1 MATRLDDLILNRGG
15 MAMGEQSQT
24 VTKYNNPTQRTAA
37 SQSATA
43 PNRLATAPQQMPGLS
58 FDNANQTTRGAAESV
73 ANPAIAEA
81 LRRSL
86 IQQQRLAAPT
96 YGSQSLGDR
105 RARARSI
112 QANQANVTAGLGAMG
127 QMRTAQVTAEGN
139 RISADADVLTRR
151 LTEAGGTER
160 TAMTEAGAN
169 SRSLLE
175 SETSRFN
182 AGLLGDSN
190 AEVARI
196 QGQNQI
202 NLDNNINPFDERAMG
217 GFDDIMAGLSGPEN
231 ARARAEMQGRIVNA
245 SLNPQGGFSTTSAP
259 EGRSTVEIGMNKFEV
274 ANSAADQAFAIAQI
288 KSDPVSNGIMP
299 NEVDAAVEAMSNGV
313 SLAQL
318 PAWLA
323 QKRQEAA
330 AQLFGEQQTAADGKT
345 QQDEA
350 KAYRASVEQQR
361 RDMQRRGV
369 PMSDEQ
375 YEQLLLRDYTPIGGL
390 GN

>member
-1 MATRLDDLILNRGG
+1 MATKLSDLILNRGG

-43 PNRLATAPQQMPGLS
+43 PNRLATAPQQMPGLAY
-58 FDNANQTTRGAAESV
+58 DNANQTTRGAAESV
-73 ANPAIAEA
+73 ANPAIAES

-112 QANQANVTAGLGAMG
+112 QSNQANVTAGLGAMG
-127 QMRTAQVTAEGN
+127 MMRNSQVTAEGN
-139 RISADADVLTRR
+139 RIGADADVLTRR
-151 LTEAGGTER
+151 LAEAGGTER

-169 SRSLLE
+169 SRSLLA
-175 SETSRFN
+175 SETSRFT
-182 AGLLGDSN
+182 AGLQGDSN

-202 NLDNNINPFDERAMG
+202 NLDNNLNPFDERAMG

-231 ARARAEMQGRIVNA
+231 ARRRAEMQGRIVNA

-259 EGRSTVEIGMNKFEV
+259 EGRSSIKLGMDEYEV
-274 ANSAADQAFAIAQI
+274 ANSVADQAAAIALVRA
-288 KSDPVSNGIMP
+288 SPTDNNVMP
-299 NEVDAAVEAMSNGV
+299 DEVDAAVEALSNGV

-318 PAWLA
+318 PAWLN
-323 QKRQEAA
+323 QKRQQAA

-345 QQDEA
+345 QWDEA

-375 YEQLLLRDYTPIGGL
+375 YEQSLLRDYTPIGGL

>member
-1 MATRLDDLILNRGG
+1 MG
-15 MAMGEQSQT
+15 M
-24 VTKYNNPTQRTAA
+24 
-37 SQSATA
+37 
-43 PNRLATAPQQMPGLS
+43 
-58 FDNANQTTRGAAESV
+58 
-73 ANPAIAEA
+73 
-81 LRRSL
+81 
-86 IQQQRLAAPT
+86 
-96 YGSQSLGDR
+96 
-105 RARARSI
+105 
-112 QANQANVTAGLGAMG
+112 
-127 QMRTAQVTAEGN
+127 MRNSQVTAEGN
-139 RISADADVLTRR
+139 RIGADADVLTRR
-151 LTEAGGTER
+151 LAEAGGTER

-169 SRSLLE
+169 SRSLLA
-175 SETSRFN
+175 SETSRFT
-182 AGLLGDSN
+182 AGLQGDSN

-202 NLDNNINPFDERAMG
+202 NLDNNLNPFDERAMG

-259 EGRSTVEIGMNKFEV
+259 EGRSTVEIGTNKFEV

-288 KSDPVSNGIMP
+288 KSDPLSNGIMP
-299 NEVDAAVEAMSNGV
+299 NEVDAAVEAVSNGL
-313 SLAQL
+313 SITQI
-318 PAWLA
+318 PAWLN
-323 QKRQEAA
+323 QKRQQAA
-330 AQLFGEQQTAADGKT
+330 AQLSGEQQTAADDKT
-345 QQDEA
+345 QRDEA